1 MHRITY
7 TIGILLILLYF
18 SACVKDPEQVA
29 VINMRFDTNVGLITI
44 VETIENDTSIHLNTV
59 ISNFSPS
66 EVNDYTFS
74 LELDNSNGDF
84 LVSSSL
90 CDQSIVIS
98 SINVSEDY
106 SYYCLFDGMY
116 ITEMDRYVD
125 VSYEMLCE

>member
-7 TIGILLILLYF
+7 TIGILLTLLYF